1 MKLSER
7 ILDLRKQIDEKRE
20 KIYEMVMGKPF
31 HESMTLDEQLDWCSD
46 YDILF
51 SEYMR
56 LCIEH
61 SDMMN
66 REKSIERIVRDAIV
80 SYMELYTDASNSD
93 CEHELIDRAEFANE
107 WLEAH
112 GLEKED
118 LKWSKEEP
126 PCL

>member
-7 ILDLRKQIDEKRE
+7 ILNLRKRIDGTRG
-20 KIYEMVMGKPF
+20 KIYEMVMDRPF
-31 HESMTLDEQLDWCSD
+31 RESMTVDEQLDWCSD

-80 SYMELYTDASNSD
+80 SYMEDYPNAPNSD

-107 WLEAH
+107 WLAAH
-112 GLEKED
+112 GLETED

>member
-7 ILDLRKQIDEKRE
+7 ILNLRKRIDGTRG
-20 KIYEMVMGKPF
+20 KIYEMVMDRPF
-31 HESMTLDEQLDWCSD
+31 RESITVDEPLDWCSD

-80 SYMELYTDASNSD
+80 SYMEDYPNAPNSD

-107 WLEAH
+107 WLAAH
-112 GLEKED
+112 GLETED